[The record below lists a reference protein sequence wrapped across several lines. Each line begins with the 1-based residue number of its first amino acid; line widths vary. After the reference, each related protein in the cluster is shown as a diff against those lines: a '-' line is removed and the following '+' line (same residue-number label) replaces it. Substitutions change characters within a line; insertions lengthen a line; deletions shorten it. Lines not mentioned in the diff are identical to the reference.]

1 MNVIVMLVVALA
13 MTLATWSLGWWALVV
28 VALAL
33 GAARQRPRRIALAAA
48 LSWAALLAYD
58 ALGGRLAVLGGL
70 LGGIFTVPG
79 IVLMAI
85 TIGFAAVAAWS
96 AATVAAGLRRLLQRM
111 D

>member
-1 MNVIVMLVVALA
+1 MIVITMLVVTLA
-13 MTLATWSLGWWALVV
+13 MTLATLSFGWWGLLG

-70 LGGIFTVPG
+70 LGGIFPLPAA
-79 IVLMAI
+79 VLMAI

-96 AATVAAGLRRLLQRM
+96 AATVATELRRLLQRT